1 MKNGI
6 KYIEILL
13 VMMVLNKK
21 TLKNHKFDKN
31 TFPILFT

>member
-6 KYIEILL
+6 KWIENLL
-13 VMMVLNKK
+13 EMMLLKRK